1 MFLGLLRTWYPLSP
15 GQLWREREQLPRRL
29 PRLAPA
35 PGINRP
41 GEGRRKEGMA
51 VCHSPQRTGPRH
63 PALPGTTRVT
73 ADPPAEGRA
82 TSRLHLGAQHS
93 VTRHARGPSPA
104 PPAPT
109 LCSVLPDTP
118 FPGSTSHARPS
129 SLFGPL
135 LQAAEPKAL
144 PLTAS
149 SPFLRRL
156 SLGAFTPRQLQ
167 PRLSVMLIP

>member
-1 MFLGLLRTWYPLSP
+1 
-15 GQLWREREQLPRRL
+15 
-29 PRLAPA
+29 
-35 PGINRP
+35 
-41 GEGRRKEGMA
+41 MA

-93 VTRHARGPSPA
+93 VTRHARGSSPA

-118 FPGSTSHARPS
+118 LPGSTSHARPS